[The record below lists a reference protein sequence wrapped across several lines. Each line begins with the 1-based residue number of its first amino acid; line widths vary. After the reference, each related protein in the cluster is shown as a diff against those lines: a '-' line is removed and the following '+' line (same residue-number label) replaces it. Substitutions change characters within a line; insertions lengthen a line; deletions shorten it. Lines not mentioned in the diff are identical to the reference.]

1 MNGFLRR
8 LAARATGQETPIHA
22 AAISP
27 YAASTIPWGEALPLR
42 EEAAVA
48 PGAEPGA
55 RALSRVPAVV
65 AQALNRPVA
74 SDVDGVPGS
83 VPARRMGTQDAIHVE
98 PEFAAPPGATPSTAT
113 PPDAVAPSARR
124 DAIRLARASTAVP
137 AAQDAH
143 QRSFHEKALMPAAD
157 RQDELSE
164 LSPASATAPEP
175 LLPFSP
181 PQAMLPS
188 GAPRAPALV
197 RQARPGTGTL
207 VEETTEVH
215 VSIGRIEITAMHET
229 PAPRRPAP
237 QANKP
242 MSLDEY
248 LAKRETGR
256 S

>member
-1 MNGFLRR
+1 MNGFLQR
-8 LAARATGQETPIHA
+8 LAARATGQATPIHA

-27 YAASTIPWGEALPLR
+27 YTAAAIPWSEALPLR
-42 EEAAVA
+42 EEASVA
-48 PGAEPGA
+48 PGVEPGA
-55 RALSRVPAVV
+55 RALSRVSVVV
-65 AQALNRPVA
+65 AQALNRPDTP
-74 SDVDGVPGS
+74 DVDGVPGS
-83 VPARRMGTQDAIHVE
+83 VPARQMGTQDAIHVE
-98 PEFAAPPGATPSTAT
+98 PEFAVPSTAT
-113 PPDAVAPSARR
+113 PPDVVAPSVRR
-124 DAIRLARASTAVP
+124 DAIRLARASTVVP

-143 QRSFHEKALMPAAD
+143 QRSFHEKAHMPTAH

-164 LSPASATAPEP
+164 LNPASATAPEP

-181 PQAMLPS
+181 PAMSPS
-188 GAPRAPALV
+188 GAPLAQALV
-197 RQARPGTGTL
+197 RQAHHGTL

-248 LAKRETGR
+248 LAKREAGR

>member
-8 LAARATGQETPIHA
+8 LAARATGQATPIHA

-27 YAASTIPWGEALPLR
+27 YTASAIPWVEALPLR
-42 EEAAVA
+42 EEASVA

-55 RALSRVPAVV
+55 RALSRVPAAVV
-65 AQALNRPVA
+65 QALSRPDTP
-74 SDVDGVPGS
+74 DVDGVPVS
-83 VPARRMGTQDAIHVE
+83 VPARRMSTQDAIHAE
-98 PEFAAPPGATPSTAT
+98 PQLAAPPGAAPSAAT
-113 PPDAVAPSARR
+113 PPDAVAPSAWR
-124 DAIRLARASTAVP
+124 DAIRLARASTVGP

-143 QRSFHEKALMPAAD
+143 QRSFHEKALMPAAH

-164 LSPASATAPEP
+164 FGPASATTPEP

-181 PQAMLPS
+181 LPAMSPS
-188 GAPRAPALV
+188 GAPFAPALV
-197 RQARPGTGTL
+197 RQARLGTL

-237 QANKP
+237 HANKP

-248 LAKRETGR
+248 LAKREAGR